1 MREEP
6 LGDALLEAA
15 HQVLKDELIPALP
28 ADRRHAA
35 LMVASAMSI
44 AMRQAR
50 GGQGRERQELA
61 ALASLLAGAPSTVAA
76 ASDDVRARLQALNR
90 ALGQQIRHAP
100 PGTPPLAPGVHAHLL
115 HCARL
120 TLLESSPKYLK

>member
-35 LMVASAMSI
+35 LMVASAMAI

-100 PGTPPLAPGVHAHLL
+100 RARRRWRRACTPTSCTAPGSRCSRA
-115 HCARL
+115 APS
-120 TLLESSPKYLK
+120 T